1 MGISVSLGSGEFAL
15 LAVVV
20 IATVLIALF
29 VALFLSTIIGLGIVR
44 LLYAGGSWCVKRIR
58 ESRPL
63 NDMESSASVVRATR
77 MASVRRSSLRWEPRL

>member
-1 MGISVSLGSGEFAL
+1 MGISASLGSGEFAV

-63 NDMESSASVVRATR
+63 NDMESSVASVRATR
-77 MASVRRSSLRWEPRL
+77 MASVRRSSLRLEPRL

>member
-29 VALFLSTIIGLGIVR
+29 VALFLSTVIGLGILR
-44 LLYAGGSWCVKRIR
+44 LLYVGGSWCVKRIR

-63 NDMESSASVVRATR
+63 NDMESCAGGVRAAR
-77 MASVRRSSLRWEPRL
+77 MAPVRRSSLRLEPRL

>member
-58 ESRPL
+58 ESRAL
-63 NDMESSASVVRATR
+63 NDMESSAGCRRATG
-77 MASVRRSSLRWEPRL
+77 MPSVRRSSLRLEPRL